1 MKMKTRTKIVTSII
15 AIVLSVAII
24 FATCYTV
31 GRTTVVNTASVRTVE
46 LTKSNFDDQSIFD
59 EFDEHTLTTEG
70 NVTYFEG
77 FKTLDAD
84 ILSEIN
90 LISEQNLDGYNDS
103 QLRYA
108 LSFDSETNYIT
119 ASATITKDDGSVEY
133 DEISGLAFVNEQG
146 ETDAYMNLDGEMVLL
161 SEMRGAGLIENCGWL
176 SRLIKTVATG
186 IVAGLT
192 STFIGVVAVVAV
204 TIAEN
209 QIAASN
215 KSHNNNLPEPDKY
228 INGQDYYSS
237 WKFGA
242 RTVNYNGCGPIAVY
256 NTMRKVNKKQR
267 FADVIYEL
275 EKHSGTLFMGAAGAD
290 PSHLAEYFKKHGV
303 AHKSYLSL
311 SSIQAAMSK
320 MNDKQMAII
329 CFWTDTACTNAHYV
343 AVERVIENNVSKYNI
358 YNYVNDDLDFKTVS
372 IFDKSYMIGNMI
384 MGYICG

>member
-1 MKMKTRTKIVTSII
+1 MKMKTRVKILTSII

-31 GRTTVVNTASVRTVE
+31 GRTTVVNAASVRTVE
-46 LTKSNFDDQSIFD
+46 LSKSYFDDQSIFD

-90 LISEQNLDGYNDS
+90 LISEQNLGGYNDS

-108 LSFDSETNYIT
+108 LSYDSETNYIT

-133 DEISGLAFVNEQG
+133 DKISGLAFVNEQG
-146 ETDAYMNLDGEMVLL
+146 ETDAYMNLDGETVLL
-161 SEMRGAGLIENCGWL
+161 SELRGAGLIENCGWL

-209 QIAASN
+209 KIATSN
-215 KSHNNNLPEPDKY
+215 KAHNESFSDPNNY
-228 INGQDYYSS
+228 INGQDDYFS

-256 NTMRKVNKKQR
+256 NTMRKLNKQQK
-267 FADVIYEL
+267 FADVLYEL

-290 PSHLAEYFKKHGV
+290 PSHLAEYFDNHGV

-329 CFWTDTACTNAHYV
+329 CFWTNTACTNAHYV
-343 AVERVIENNVSKYNI
+343 AVERVTVNNGVKYNI
-358 YNYVNDDLDFKTVS
+358 YNADNRSKDPLLVDV
-372 IFDKSYMIGNMI
+372 FDKSYMIGNMI